1 MTSNT
6 ALSNGK
12 FANSSVGIVEW
23 YTLKRGGILR
33 SLAMNFLAVLFL
45 CGFALASAVP
55 LYTGQDLQISD
66 VDDLMTDLA
75 FAVEKRATFDEV
87 KKQLRDR
94 LDDFIK
100 KVKDAVDEGK
110 GIKGNFLEK
119 MKELR
124 EKMKKLGLDMGEK
137 SKSFFDKIGEEGRDV
152 LKRILERLG
161 IHKRDLDEH
170 VDAIL
175 QAEGDS
181 DMIADL
187 KAKFKDMVKRIKD
200 AFESGKSIKD
210 ALEKLE
216 QIRKKLKE
224 YNIDIGDFGSEFLE
238 QLKDRVKDYWKKLKE
253 KLGAKRSADIDVFGM
268 FEQLKELI
276 KEKFNP
282 EKLKELIEKYFG
294 KGSEVAEQL
303 INLLK
308 EKGEKRKQRI
318 LDWLDRVLGDKE
330 QRSNS
335 EVYEK
340 IRDYFKD
347 LKIELRERFTRFGE
361 WVKDKYETG
370 LEKSKDKFENV
381 KRIAKEFLHDTK
393 QISKDVAEEALDFFR
408 EYKDDLGLIFEDIKE
423 KARQI
428 LREN

>member
-1 MTSNT
+1 MAVI
-6 ALSNGK
+6 ALYPYSGLPQGNLHSFTMK
-12 FANSSVGIVEW
+12 
-23 YTLKRGGILR
+23 L
-33 SLAMNFLAVLFL
+33 LAVLIL
-45 CGFALASAVP
+45 SCFALASAVP
-55 LYTGQDLQISD
+55 LYDGQDLQTSD
-66 VDDLMTDLA
+66 FDDFMTDLA
-75 FAVEKRATFDEV
+75 FEVEERATFDEV
-87 KKQLRDR
+87 KNKLKDR

-100 KVKDAVDEGK
+100 KVKDAIDQGK
-110 GIKGNFLEK
+110 AVKGNFLEK
-119 MKELR
+119 MNELR
-124 EKMKKLGLDMGEK
+124 EKMKKLGIDFNEK
-137 SKSFFDKIGEEGRDV
+137 SKNFFDKIGEQGRDF
-152 LKRILERLG
+152 LKKILENLG

-175 QAEGDS
+175 LAEGDP
-181 DMIADL
+181 DVIADL
-187 KAKFKDMVKRIKD
+187 KAKFKDMVKRLKD

-210 ALEKLE
+210 ALEKLDI
-216 QIRKKLKE
+216 IRKKLKE
-224 YNIDIGDFGSEFLE
+224 YNIDLGDFGGEFLE

-303 INLLK
+303 ISILK

-318 LDWLDRVLGDKE
+318 LDWLNKVLGEKE
-330 QRSNS
+330 QRSVS

-347 LKIELRERFTRFGE
+347 LNIELRERFSRFGQ
-361 WVKDKYETG
+361 WVKDKYEKG
-370 LEKSKDKFENV
+370 LEKSKDKLENV

-393 QISKDVAEEALDFFR
+393 NISKDVAEEALGFFR
-408 EYKDDLGLIFEDIKE
+408 EYKDDLGLIFEDVKE

-428 LREN
+428 LKEI